1 MRSSERKIGRMATVR
16 LRPLHEDEF
25 EAWATAHT
33 RGYAE
38 GMTTHGVL
46 SRERAEA
53 KAARDVAAVLP
64 HGRATEGA
72 HLWVVEDDRGEPVGS
87 IFLGVREGGA
97 WLYDITIDEAARGR
111 GLGRATMLA
120 LEAEVKALGFAEI
133 GLNVWGGNEVAR
145 SLYRSLGYAEVS
157 VGMRKPI

>member
-1 MRSSERKIGRMATVR
+1 MMAASPWARSFSACG
-16 LRPLHEDEF
+16 
-25 EAWATAHT
+25 TA
-33 RGYAE
+33 
-38 GMTTHGVL
+38 
-46 SRERAEA
+46 
-53 KAARDVAAVLP
+53 
-64 HGRATEGA
+64 
-72 HLWVVEDDRGEPVGS
+72 
-87 IFLGVREGGA
+87 GA